1 MNKFK
6 KLLNA
11 YPEYYLIILILLTG
25 YAPTFSINTF
35 AAIIAMVIILQI
47 IFRSSFTGIL
57 IAFIFILINLYMF
70 TALISEYREMPAF
83 NFSAQQLLFV
93 GLALIFFNLFTTGVM
108 IRKYFLRLNGQ
119 TPNLS

>member
-35 AAIIAMVIILQI
+35 AAILSMVIILQI
-47 IFRSSFTGIL
+47 IFRSSITGI
-57 IAFIFILINLYMF
+57 IIGFIFILINLYMLL
-70 TALISEYREMPAF
+70 ALISEFREMPAF

-93 GLALIFFNLFTTGVM
+93 GLSLILFNLFTSGVM
-108 IRKYFLRLNGQ
+108 IRKYFLKLYSQ
-119 TPNLS
+119 VFLQV